1 MTTFYVRSNGSGTH
15 TSIQSAIYDAVD
27 GDTID
32 IGAGTWSGNVELN
45 KSVVLKGAGKDQ
57 TFLQGQ
63 YAAVTVSGC
72 SFYAG
77 EDVITCASTSS
88 LIRGRTVAG
97 TNITAG
103 SRVTEIISGTQ
114 FRVSTATSA
123 TGVVSKPG
131 CTYASG
137 ASTITLPSATAV
149 VVGMKVT
156 GTGVSATVSAYNST
170 TRVVVLSSPTTLA
183 GVSTTLS
190 FKPARTAITVTMA
203 SQFSG
208 SVCPATVQVM
218 NVATTGWQIKDMTIT
233 GFDGIPTIEAGAIA
247 VTTPVSG
254 GVHSNW
260 LIDNCKIV
268 ASGDQAITTSSN
280 LSSNGG
286 TIQNCSFEGKTFTGS
301 EPADVPAFSSFSLS
315 DCEVLTA
322 TTLRVSST
330 RGIVAS
336 SPISAASG
344 MQASTLVSSISGNVL
359 TLSKSMTASV
369 GSMLTC
375 TFSSVQFS
383 VPNVARQLIVIGNS
397 SSVTACLNTTFK
409 NNTIAGQTGAVISA
423 TGSKNMFNTA
433 VSIDTVG
440 GLIEGNILDG
450 IFGAGAP
457 NSLMSNFAIRS
468 RGAGVIVRNNTSK
481 VSGGRGNSGFYVP
494 NGTSTNNVEQNKQL
508 VQSAQA
514 SGATSMT
521 FEMDKAQVSVIPK
534 VSADTVFSDQANWY
548 RVSFIYKK
556 QGGTQR
562 FVSSFRNFD
571 SQKESLLKAG
581 MATGDVFELQK
592 IIISKADRTMLV
604 VKRDEVTQASGYD
617 FTVV

>member
-15 TSIQSAIYDAVD
+15 TSIQSAIYDAAN

-32 IGAGTWSGNVELN
+32 IGAGTWSGNIELY
-45 KSVVLKGAGKDQ
+45 KSVVLKGAGQDQ

-77 EDVITCASTSS
+77 EDVITCASTAS
-88 LIRGRTVAG
+88 LIRGRTVTG
-97 TNITAG
+97 VNITAG
-103 SRVTEIISGTQ
+103 SRVSEIISGTQ
-114 FRVSTATSA
+114 FRVSAATAT
-123 TGVVSKPG
+123 TGIVSKTG
-131 CTYASG
+131 CTYSSG
-137 ASTITLPSATAV
+137 VSTITLPSATAV

-170 TRVVVLSSPTTLA
+170 TRVVTLSSPTTAA
-183 GVSTTLS
+183 GSNTTLS
-190 FKPARTAITVTMA
+190 FKPVRTAVTVTMA

-208 SVCPATVQVM
+208 STFAATIQVM
-218 NVATTGWQIKDMTIT
+218 NVATTGWQIKDMTVT
-233 GFDGIPTIEAGAIA
+233 GFDGITATEAAAIA
-247 VTTPVSG
+247 ISSPASG

-260 LIDNCKIV
+260 LIDNCKII
-268 ASGDQAITTSSN
+268 ASGDQAIATSSN

-286 TIQNCSFEGKTFTGS
+286 TVQNCSFEGKTFTGS

-315 DCEVLTA
+315 NCEVLTA

-344 MQASTLVSSISGNVL
+344 IPSSTLVSSISGNVL
-359 TLSKSMTASV
+359 TLNKSMTATV
-369 GSMLTC
+369 GSMLSC
-375 TFSSVQFS
+375 TFSNVQFS

-397 SSVTACLNTTFK
+397 SSVTACVNTTFK

-423 TGSKNMFNTA
+423 TGSKDMFNTA

-440 GLIEGNILDG
+440 GLIENNVLDG
-450 IFGAGAP
+450 TFGAGTP
-457 NSLMSNFAIRS
+457 NNLLSNFAIRS
-468 RGAGVIVRNNTSK
+468 RGAGVIVRNNTNK
-481 VSGGRGNSGFYVP
+481 VSGGRGNSGFYIP
-494 NGTSTNNVEQNKQL
+494 NGTSTDNVTQDKLL
-508 VQSAQA
+508 VQPTQT
-514 SGATSMT
+514 SGSVSMT
-521 FEMDKAQVSVIPK
+521 FEMDKAQVAAVTK
-534 VSADTVFSDQANWY
+534 VAADPVFSDQANWY
-548 RVSFIYKK
+548 RVSFVYRK

-571 SQKESLLKAG
+571 AQKQTLLKTG

-592 IIISKADRTMLV
+592 IIIAKSDRTMLV
-604 VKRDEVTQASGYD
+604 VKRDEISQASGYD
-617 FTVV
+617 FTVI